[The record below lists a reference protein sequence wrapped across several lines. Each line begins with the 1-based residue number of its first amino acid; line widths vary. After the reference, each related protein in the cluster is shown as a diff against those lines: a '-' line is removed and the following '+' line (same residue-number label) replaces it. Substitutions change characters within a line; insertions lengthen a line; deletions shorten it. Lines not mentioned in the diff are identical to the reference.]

1 MGEKLEFDAFIIF
14 LGLISCFTKQLF
26 GILLASIF
34 FLANFPD
41 IGINIYLIFFLSVYY
56 IIYFSEFFFPPLS
69 IKAKAILIFVIC
81 AILTFL
87 HLKFGLF
94 VLEEPN
100 QNAINILDI
109 LLLLFIIFVWGIILF
124 TKITRNKNS
133 NPQK

>member
-1 MGEKLEFDAFIIF
+1 MQFDALIIF

-34 FLANFPD
+34 FLANFQD
-41 IGINIYLIFFLSVYY
+41 IGINIYLIFFLSAYY
-56 IIYFSEFFFPPLS
+56 IIYLSEFLFQPLS
-69 IKAKAILIFVIC
+69 IKAKTILIFVIC

-94 VLEEPN
+94 VPENPN

-109 LLLLFIIFVWGIILF
+109 LLFLFIVFVWGIILF

>member
-1 MGEKLEFDAFIIF
+1 MQFDALIIF

-34 FLANFPD
+34 FLANFQD
-41 IGINIYLIFFLSVYY
+41 IGINIYLIFFLSAYY
-56 IIYFSEFFFPPLS
+56 IIYLSEFLFQPLS
-69 IKAKAILIFVIC
+69 IKAKTILIFVIC

-94 VLEEPN
+94 VPENPN

-109 LLLLFIIFVWGIILF
+109 LLFLFIVFVWGIILL

>member
-1 MGEKLEFDAFIIF
+1 MQFDALIIV
-14 LGLISCFTKQLF
+14 LSLISCFTKQLF
-26 GILLASIF
+26 GILLASII
-34 FLANFPD
+34 FLINFPD
-41 IGINIYLIFFLSVYY
+41 IGINIYLIFFLSAYY
-56 IIYFSEFFFPPLS
+56 IIYLSEFLFLPLS
-69 IKAKAILIFVIC
+69 IKAKTILIFVIC

-109 LLLLFIIFVWGIILF
+109 LLLLFIIFIWGIILF

>member
-56 IIYFSEFFFPPLS
+56 IIYFSEFFFPPLN

-94 VLEEPN
+94 VPENPN

>member
-1 MGEKLEFDAFIIF
+1 MGEKLQFDALIIV
-14 LGLISCFTKQLF
+14 LSLISCFTKQLF
-26 GILLASIF
+26 GILLASII
-34 FLANFPD
+34 FLINFPD
-41 IGINIYLIFFLSVYY
+41 IGINIYLIFFLSAYY

-94 VLEEPN
+94 VPENSN

>member
-1 MGEKLEFDAFIIF
+1 MQFDALIIF

-34 FLANFPD
+34 FLANFPN
-41 IGINIYLIFFLSVYY
+41 IGINIYLIFFLSAYY
-56 IIYFSEFFFPPLS
+56 IIYLSEFLFQPLS
-69 IKAKAILIFVIC
+69 IKAKTILIFVIC

-94 VLEEPN
+94 VPEKAN
-100 QNAINILDI
+100 QDAINILDI
-109 LLLLFIIFVWGIILF
+109 LLLLFIIFIWGIILF

>member
-1 MGEKLEFDAFIIF
+1 MQFDALIIV
-14 LGLISCFTKQLF
+14 LSLISCFTKQLF
-26 GILLASIF
+26 GILLASII
-34 FLANFPD
+34 FLINFPD
-41 IGINIYLIFFLSVYY
+41 IGINIYLIFFLSSYY
-56 IIYFSEFFFPPLS
+56 IIYLSEFLFRPLS
-69 IKAKAILIFVIC
+69 IKAKTILIFVIC

-87 HLKFGLF
+87 NLKFGLF
-94 VLEEPN
+94 VPENPN

>member
-1 MGEKLEFDAFIIF
+1 MGEKLQFDALIIF

-26 GILLASIF
+26 GILLASII
-34 FLANFPD
+34 FLINFPD
-41 IGINIYLIFFLSVYY
+41 MGINIYLIFFLSVYY
-56 IIYFSEFFFPPLS
+56 IIYLSEFLFHPLS
-69 IKAKAILIFVIC
+69 IKAKTILIFVIC

>member
-1 MGEKLEFDAFIIF
+1 MQFDALIIF

-26 GILLASIF
+26 GILLASII

-41 IGINIYLIFFLSVYY
+41 IGINIYLIFFLSAYY
-56 IIYFSEFFFPPLS
+56 IIYLSEFLFQPLS

>member
-1 MGEKLEFDAFIIF
+1 MQFDALIIF

-26 GILLASIF
+26 GILLASII
-34 FLANFPD
+34 FLINFPD
-41 IGINIYLIFFLSVYY
+41 MGINIYLIFFLSVYY
-56 IIYFSEFFFPPLS
+56 IIYLSEFLFHPLS
-69 IKAKAILIFVIC
+69 IKAKTILIFVIC